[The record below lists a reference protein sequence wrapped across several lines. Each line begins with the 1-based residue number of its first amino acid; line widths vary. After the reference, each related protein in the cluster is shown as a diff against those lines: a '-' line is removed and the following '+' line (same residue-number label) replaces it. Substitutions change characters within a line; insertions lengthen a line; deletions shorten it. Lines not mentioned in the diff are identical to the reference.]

1 MLQDK
6 HGRTISYLRLAITD
20 RCNLRCYYCMP
31 ECGIDFVRRVD
42 LLSYEEMIRLA
53 KIHAR
58 MGVNKIRITGGEPF
72 ARKDLLTF
80 IRGLSAIEG
89 IDEIHVT
96 TNGTVSADKVKEFKD
111 AGITGINLSLDTLDA
126 KRFEKITRRDEFDKV
141 MQTFNLLLEEKIPV
155 KINVVHM
162 YGVNHDEM
170 ADMCNMALNNPVDV
184 RFLEEMPFNGSNT
197 LRKESWTAAQIENEL
212 RSLFP
217 AIQQITVPATE
228 TARVFTIP
236 GYQGRIGIIPSFTR
250 TICGGCNR
258 IRVTPTGQLKTCLYD
273 NGVLDL
279 RKMLRTES
287 NDEVIEQA
295 IRLAVSLK
303 PKDGFEA
310 ESSIPTSEGR
320 ESMATIGG

>member
-6 HGRTISYLRLAITD
+6 HGRTISYLRLAVTD

-31 ECGIDFVRRVD
+31 ECGIDFVDRTD
-42 LLSYEEMIRLA
+42 LLSYEEMLRLA
-53 KIHAR
+53 EIHAE
-58 MGVNKIRITGGEPF
+58 MGVNKVRITGGEPF
-72 ARKDLLTF
+72 VRRDLLSLT
-80 IRGLSAIEG
+80 RGLSKIKG

-111 AGITGINLSLDTLDA
+111 AGITGINLSLDTLNPY
-126 KRFEKITRRDEFDKV
+126 KFLEITRRDEFDKV
-141 MQTFNLLLEEKIPV
+141 MNTFEQLLKENIPV

-162 YGVNHDEM
+162 YGVNHNEM
-170 ADMCNMALNNPVDV
+170 ADLCALAKDNPVDV
-184 RFLEEMPFNGSNT
+184 RFLEEMPFNGSEF
-197 LRKESWTAAQIENEL
+197 LRKESWSATQIENEL
-212 RSLFP
+212 RSLYP
-217 AIQQITVPATE
+217 ELTKLDSPITE
-228 TARVFTIP
+228 TSKNFSVP
-236 GYQGRIGIIPSFTR
+236 GFQGRIGIIPSFTR

-273 NGVLDL
+273 SGVLDL
-279 RKMLRTES
+279 RGLLRSES
-287 NDEVIEQA
+287 DNKVIEQA

-310 ESSIPTSEGR
+310 ESSKPTSQGR